1 MSRKRTG
8 KYVAEP
14 GFNSASL
21 SDAKNH
27 IRQFLESVLPQ
38 MGLIRGRDYQV
49 SLTQLRIRHIK
60 TIVGKITVMLREV
73 FPVFNFYWKTPRV
86 LVWF

>member
-8 KYVAEP
+8 KVAEP
-14 GFNSASL
+14 GFNSTSL